1 MSRLA
6 VGGLLATLL
15 SCTSVWATLI
25 DAREGGPEEN
35 ESIERVAEVLR
46 GLRLMDTIV
55 VTAPLMIDPYSIST
69 DPRQPRLPLP
79 AHDGGS
85 YLKSIPGFTLSR
97 KGGTSGDPELRG
109 LGGSRLN
116 ILVDGTTNLGGC
128 GGRMDPPIAYV
139 FPEAYDSIEVLKGPQ
154 SVRYGA
160 SAAGV
165 VRFERAEPVF
175 DDRLMSG
182 YASTT
187 IGSFGRH
194 DATLEAIAGAR
205 TGYARVIGTWST
217 QVDYKAGDGR
227 RVHSE
232 YERWS
237 ASGVFGWRPDDQTL
251 VEFTVDRSDAEAAYD
266 DRGMDGTR
274 FDRTG
279 FSLRALRREV
289 SPIIDEIEALLF
301 HNYIDHVMDNFTLRE
316 PPMMPMVS
324 YPDRRTRGF
333 RLAAELVP
341 AKDVELALGIDGL
354 DDRHRANRLM
364 GPAAFEFRSVPR
376 TDNIEF
382 RQQGV
387 FAELSRPVG
396 YQGRFTTG
404 LRFDRSRSEV
414 LDPAG
419 MGGAPSGSIDR
430 SDQVSAFLRYSH
442 ELEAQPVMLYA
453 GIGRAERA
461 ADFWERRRD
470 FGLSSE
476 ILTQFDTG
484 LRYEGERLSG
494 TLALFYGKLDD
505 YILVRVPGVDPLEA
519 RSIDATTFGSE
530 IDASYRLSERI
541 RLVATLAWV
550 RSDNDIDNVPLAQTP
565 PLETSLGM
573 DYDDGKWFAG
583 GLLRAVARQDRIHPD
598 HGTIYSLDSAETPGF
613 AVFSI
618 YGGHHLSER
627 ATLTLG
633 IDNLF
638 DRDYAEHIQ
647 RGLADL
653 GAEPSRVPEPGRSFW
668 LRLNG
673 SF

>member
-1 MSRLA
+1 MNRFA
-6 VGGLLATLL
+6 AGLLPAVVL
-15 SCTSVWATLI
+15 SCTIAWTPAV
-25 DAREGGPEEN
+25 DAREGETEESKQGQLIS
-35 ESIERVAEVLR
+35 EHLK
-46 GLRLMDTIV
+46 RLLVMDTIV

-116 ILVDGTTNLGGC
+116 ILIDGTTNLGGC
-128 GGRMDPPIAYV
+128 GGRMDPPTAYV

-160 SAAGV
+160 SSTGV

-175 DDRLMSG
+175 DDRPVAG

-187 IGSFGRH
+187 IGSFGRR
-194 DATLEAIAGAR
+194 DVTLEASGGAR
-205 TGYARVIGTWST
+205 TGYARIIGTWSE
-217 QVDYKAGDGR
+217 QDDYKTGDGH
-227 RVHSE
+227 RVHSG

-251 VEFTVDRSDAEAAYD
+251 VEFGVDRSDAEAAYD

-274 FDRTG
+274 FDRNG

-289 SPIIDEIEALLF
+289 SPVIDEVEAMLF
-301 HNYIDHVMDNFTLRE
+301 YNYIDHVMDNFTLRE

-333 RLAAELVP
+333 RLAAELLP
-341 AKDVELALGIDGL
+341 AEDVELAFGIDGL
-354 DDRHRANRLM
+354 DDLHRANRLM
-364 GPAAFEFRSVPR
+364 GPAAFDFRSVPR
-376 TDNIEF
+376 EDNIEF
-382 RQQGV
+382 RQGGV

-396 YQGRFTTG
+396 FQGRFTTG
-404 LRFDRSRSEV
+404 LRFDRSRAKV
-414 LDPAG
+414 LNSDG
-419 MGGAPSGSIDR
+419 VGNAPSGSVDR
-430 SDQVSAFLRYSH
+430 SDEVSAFLRYSH
-442 ELEAQPVMLYA
+442 ELEASPVMLYA

-476 ILTQFDTG
+476 VLTQFDTG
-484 LRYEGERLSG
+484 LRYEGKRLSG

-505 YILVRVPGVDPLEA
+505 YILVSAPGVDTLEA
-519 RSIDATTFGSE
+519 RNVDATTFGSE
-530 IDASYRLSERI
+530 MDVSYELSERV
-541 RLVATLAWV
+541 RLVGTLAWV
-550 RSDNDIDNVPLAQTP
+550 RSDNDTDDVPLAQTP
-565 PLETSLGM
+565 PLEATLGM
-573 DYDDGKWFAG
+573 DYDDGTWFAG
-583 GLLRAVARQDRIHPD
+583 SLMRAVARQDRVHPD
-598 HGTIYSLDSAETPGF
+598 HGTIYSLDSNETPGF

-618 YGGHHLSER
+618 YGGHHLSEGV
-627 ATLTLG
+627 TLTAG

-638 DRDYAEHIQ
+638 DRHYAEHIQ

-653 GAEPSRVPEPGRSFW
+653 GAEPSRVSEPGRSFW

-673 SF
+673 RF